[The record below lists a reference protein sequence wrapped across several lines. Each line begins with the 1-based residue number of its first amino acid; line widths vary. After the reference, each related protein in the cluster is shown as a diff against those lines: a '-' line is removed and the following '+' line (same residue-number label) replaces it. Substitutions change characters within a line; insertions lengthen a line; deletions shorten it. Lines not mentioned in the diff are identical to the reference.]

1 MAPSNQTH
9 SPLAACRGAGSRH
22 ALTLSMISISASGTT
37 YILFTTLFPLRLF
50 CQEGS
55 GKI

>member
-9 SPLAACRGAGSRH
+9 SPLAACREAGSRH
-22 ALTLSMISISASGTT
+22 ALALSMISASGTT

-50 CQEGS
+50 CQ
-55 GKI
+55 